1 MKQEQL
7 KTTGQK
13 PEESRAVEKEEA
25 LPQTLEGDDVDE
37 ELRKQFHPAFCSA
50 MRQTLGTADLEKL
63 DCRNEY
69 NLNTMPNRIDF
80 LACKKDADTELR
92 SGIAKI
98 FRKHNLF
105 EYKSPGQ
112 ALGIAEYHLGMG
124 YSYLYLNYETEV
136 NMDEVTLSFVREGK
150 PIVLMNHLRN
160 EGFEITEYEA
170 GIYHVRKKGHIDMQI
185 LVTREMSWEYT
196 WLKVLTDRLT
206 KEDAEHLVHEA
217 SKVKDELEK
226 IRVRSILDLVSI
238 LNKEKE
244 WMKRWNG
251 MGAFRDLFK
260 EEFEEKDQKI
270 QQLSEQLQNQS
281 EQLQSKDKQLQD
293 QSTQLQN
300 QDKQLKTEKAENTRL
315 RQEIDQLKK
324 QLQEQMN
331 KIAML

>member
-1 MKQEQL
+1 
-7 KTTGQK
+7 
-13 PEESRAVEKEEA
+13 
-25 LPQTLEGDDVDE
+25 
-37 ELRKQFHPAFCSA
+37 
-50 MRQTLGTADLEKL
+50 
-63 DCRNEY
+63 
-69 NLNTMPNRIDF
+69 
-80 LACKKDADTELR
+80 
-92 SGIAKI
+92 
-98 FRKHNLF
+98 
-105 EYKSPGQ
+105 
-112 ALGIAEYHLGMG
+112 
-124 YSYLYLNYETEV
+124 
-136 NMDEVTLSFVREGK
+136 
-150 PIVLMNHLRN
+150 
-160 EGFEITEYEA
+160 
-170 GIYHVRKKGHIDMQI
+170 MQI

-217 SKVKDELEK
+217 SKVKDEQEK